1 MDFNTVIKDRYS
13 CKSYD
18 GAAPSQEQIAAV
30 LEAGRCAPTA
40 KNLQEQHI
48 YVCQSPEALAKIDE
62 ITPCRYKAPCVL
74 VVAFDTAHV
83 FTYPGGE
90 RDSGV
95 EDASIVCTHLVL
107 AAQNAGLQSCWVN
120 LFDPAKAKQV
130 LGLPESEEVLALV
143 DLGFASEK
151 GHPLPNH
158 FNRKELAETVTYL

>member
-1 MDFNTVIKDRYS
+1 MDFSTVIKDRYS

-18 GAAPSQEQIAAV
+18 GTAPSQEQIAAV
-30 LEAGRCAPTA
+30 LEASRFAPTA
-40 KNLQEQHI
+40 KNLQEHHI
-48 YVCQSPEALAKIDE
+48 YVCQSSEALAKIDE
-62 ITPCRYKAPCVL
+62 ITPCRYNAPCVL

-83 FTYPGGE
+83 FTYPGGT
-90 RDSGV
+90 RDSGI

-120 LFDPAKAKQV
+120 LFDPEKVKRA
-130 LGLPESEEVLALV
+130 LNLPDGEEVLALV

-151 GHPLPNH
+151 GRPLPNH

>member
-1 MDFNTVIKDRYS
+1 MDFSTVIEERYS

-18 GAAPSQEQIAAV
+18 GSAPSAEQITAV
-30 LEAGRCAPTA
+30 LEAARRAPTA

-48 YVCQSPEALAKIDE
+48 YVCQSPEALANIDQ
-62 ITPCRYKAPCVL
+62 ITACRYNAPCVL
-74 VVAFDTAHV
+74 VVAFDATNV
-83 FTYPGGE
+83 FTYPGGQ

-120 LFDPAKAKQV
+120 FFDPDEAKRV
-130 LGLPESEEVLALV
+130 LGLPEREEVLALV
-143 DLGFASEK
+143 DVGFASEK

-158 FNRKELAETVTYL
+158 FKRKDLSETVTYL